1 MTEIQASL
9 TVVTVLV
16 VPYIVQAIKTQAMS
30 GNAARWIAIA
40 ASVLA
45 GALTAMAGGIPTDP
59 ASWVTSIF
67 AAVGG
72 VQVAYAAFK
81 SVGVTSKWLD
91 SLLELGDVKKEA

>member
-30 GNAARWIAIA
+30 GNTARWIAIA

-91 SLLELGDVKKEA
+91 SLLALGDIKED

>member
-45 GALTAMAGGIPTDP
+45 GALTAMAGGVPTDP

-91 SLLELGDVKKEA
+91 SLLALGDVKKEA